1 MYQVVGRRLGHEHI
15 TYPSTEPRGQRLGI
29 DRKIR
34 LPSGQNR
41 TSSSRIRGAISNRMG
56 RCPAPIESGAL
67 HMSHFS
73 LILRA
78 MATHPSA
85 NIRNFAIVG
94 HASSGKTVLSEAI
107 LACSGA
113 IGRMGRIADGSTASD
128 YHPSERQRQIS
139 TQTSLLRTTWM
150 ENKFNIM
157 DTPGYLDFIS
167 EAFATLRVADL
178 ALVVVHAQ
186 HGIAV
191 GTERVW
197 NYATE
202 CGIPKIIVI
211 NAMDKQNVNFND
223 ILAEA
228 RAHYGPRVFPMNVPV
243 NSGPGFNQIL
253 DVLRND
259 IVTYETTGRGRFT
272 EKAADGGWKERV
284 IGLHRELIEF
294 IAESDETLLTKF
306 FDQGGLSEEEFR
318 SGIHSAAQQ
327 QLFIPLFCISAET
340 NVGVA
345 RLMDFIA
352 KYGASP
358 VDREK
363 VTALDSS
370 GRDVEVMLTGSEPVA
385 QVFKTTNEQHFGE
398 LWFFRVYSGSVK
410 IGMDLF
416 NATRSITERIGQ
428 IYLLNG
434 RERTAVSEIRA
445 GDLGA
450 TVKLKYTRTGDT
462 LCSPNRP
469 VKLPVPIYPKPALQA
484 ALQPK
489 ARGEEDRIAA
499 GLATLH
505 EEDPAFVFSTDSELR
520 QTIVAAQGEL
530 HLDVV
535 AERLRRRFNVHFD
548 LLEPRVRFRETI
560 KLPAEANYR
569 HKKQSGGAGQFG
581 EVALRITPSARD
593 SGIHFRESLSG
604 QCVDRVFVPSV
615 ERGVQNACGEGIL
628 AGYRVVDV
636 SVDFFDGKMHPV
648 DSNDISFQL
657 AGYWAFKEAF
667 LKARPCLLEP
677 IHSLEIRVP
686 EDCVGKVIGDLSSRR
701 GKVVG
706 MDASGSLQVIHAL
719 APAKELYRYAS
730 QLRSL
735 TGGRGLHTEDFS
747 HYEEL
752 PSELEQQMVEAAKKA
767 RLNH

>member
-1 MYQVVGRRLGHEHI
+1 MSDFSFILG
-15 TYPSTEPRGQRLGI
+15 
-29 DRKIR
+29 
-34 LPSGQNR
+34 
-41 TSSSRIRGAISNRMG
+41 
-56 RCPAPIESGAL
+56 
-67 HMSHFS
+67 
-73 LILRA
+73 A
-78 MATHPSA
+78 MATHSSE

-94 HASSGKTVLSEAI
+94 HASSGKTVLSEAM

-113 IGRMGRIADGSTASD
+113 VGRMGRIADGSTVSD
-128 YHPSERQRQIS
+128 YHVSERQRQIS

-150 ENKFNIM
+150 EKKFNIM

-167 EAFATLRVADL
+167 EALAALHVADL
-178 ALVVVHAQ
+178 AIVVVHAQ

-202 CGIPKIIVI
+202 CGIPKIVVI
-211 NAMDKQNVNFND
+211 NALDKQNVNFNNT
-223 ILAEA
+223 LGEV
-228 RAHYGPRVFPMNVPV
+228 RTKYGPRVFPMNVPL
-243 NSGPGFNQIL
+243 NTGPGFNQIL

-259 IVTYETTGRGRFT
+259 IVTYVTTGRGRFT
-272 EKAADGGWKERV
+272 EQAADGHWKERV
-284 IGLHRELIEF
+284 TGLHRELIEL

-318 SGIHSAAQQ
+318 SGIHSAAQK
-327 QLFIPLFCISAET
+327 QLFIPVFCVSAET
-340 NVGVA
+340 DVGVA

-352 KYGASP
+352 KYGSSP

-363 VTALDSS
+363 VTALDSH
-370 GRDVEVMLTGSEPVA
+370 GQEVEVMLTGSEPVA
-385 QVFKTTNEQHFGE
+385 QVFKTMNEEHFGE
-398 LWFFRVYSGSVK
+398 LWFFRVYSGSVRV
-410 IGMDLF
+410 GMDLF
-416 NATRSITERIGQ
+416 NATRGITERIGQ

-434 RERTAVSEIRA
+434 RERTPVSEIHA

-450 TVKLKYTRTGDT
+450 TVKLKYTHTGDT
-462 LCSPNRP
+462 LCSAGRP
-469 VKLPVPIYPKPALQA
+469 VKLPGPVYPKPTLHA

-489 ARGEEDRIAA
+489 ARGEEDRIAT
-499 GLATLH
+499 GLAMLH
-505 EEDPAFVFSTDSELR
+505 EEDPAFVFTIDSELR

-581 EVALRITPSARD
+581 EVALRIAPSARD
-593 SGIHFRESLSG
+593 SGIDFRESLSG

-648 DSNDISFQL
+648 DSNDISFQV

-667 LKARPCLLEP
+667 MKARPCLLEP
-677 IHSLEIRVP
+677 IHTLEIRVP

-706 MDASGSLQVIHAL
+706 MDGSGNLQVIHAL
-719 APAKELYRYAS
+719 APAKELYRYSS